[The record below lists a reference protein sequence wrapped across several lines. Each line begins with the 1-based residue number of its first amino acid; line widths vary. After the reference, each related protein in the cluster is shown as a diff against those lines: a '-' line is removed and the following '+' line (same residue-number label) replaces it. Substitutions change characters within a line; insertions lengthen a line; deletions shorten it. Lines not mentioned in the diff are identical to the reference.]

1 MHIVL
6 TDLLTCPHCGP
17 EFGLILLA
25 QNVED
30 RRALEGVLGCANC
43 REKYAIRDGAVFAG
57 GSPVAP
63 PAPPA
68 AAAERLAALLGVTQ
82 GPAFVLLAGPMAGAA
97 AHVAALV
104 EDLEVIAVG
113 SGPGSAFTEAD
124 AAELP
129 ARQHGVNRLGVGAR
143 LPLAGGKV
151 AAVAL
156 SGSAA
161 DGLLEEGARVLSP
174 VGRLVVQDPPED
186 AVERLERAGL
196 RVVARDPETLVAVR
210 A

>member
-25 QNVED
+25 QHVED

-43 REKYAIRDGAVFAG
+43 REKYAIRDGAVSAG
-57 GSPVAP
+57 GPPVVP

-113 SGPGSAFTEAD
+113 RGPGRIRLRRGRT
-124 AAELP
+124 LP
-129 ARQHGVNRLGVGAR
+129 AREHGVNRLGVGTR
-143 LPLAGGKV
+143 LPLASGKV

-174 VGRLVVQDPPED
+174 VGRLVVQDPPQD

-196 RVVARDPETLVAVR
+196 RVVARDAETLVAVR